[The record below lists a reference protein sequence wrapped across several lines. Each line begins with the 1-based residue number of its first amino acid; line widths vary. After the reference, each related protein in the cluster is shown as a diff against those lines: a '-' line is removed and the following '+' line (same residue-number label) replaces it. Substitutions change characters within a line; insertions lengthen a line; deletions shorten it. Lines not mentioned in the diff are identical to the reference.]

1 MNVDLK
7 IIKDVSISWSVKQKT
22 QETKELVEIKILLVD
37 SFKKPGFVFSHEVDK
52 ISLVELES
60 RRRIIL
66 LVREQEARHKS
77 RATCLLCGD
86 DNTSFFHKFANH
98 RKNINSIW
106 KIEGDDGLSVEG
118 FESIAMARVHHFE
131 NLF

>member
-1 MNVDLK
+1 M
-7 IIKDVSISWSVKQKT
+7 
-22 QETKELVEIKILLVD
+22 EIEGLLAD
-37 SFKKPGFVFSHEVDK
+37 SFNKQGFGFSSKADR
-52 ISLVELES
+52 ISLVDLES

-66 LVREQEARHKS
+66 LVREQEARQKS
-77 RATCLLCGD
+77 RATWLLCGD

-118 FESIAMARVHHFE
+118 FESIAMAGV
-131 NLF
+131 